1 MRFSIAIICGLTA
14 IVDYGFIQK
23 IEQESL
29 RTVQSF
35 STDISAGII
44 DGETSQETIELKFTY
59 FGRSKAELA
68 NLTNELEVENDEL
81 KSALEELDKPSVLE
95 RVRGQNKSS
104 QQLEIEQKISN
115 NETSIEAAHSKIE
128 LSEDQ
133 IECLKLKRPG
143 QRVWQYLV
151 SYKIHVFCREDK
163 RNT

>member
-1 MRFSIAIICGLTA
+1 M
-14 IVDYGFIQK
+14 V
-23 IEQESL
+23 ESL

-44 DGETSQETIELKFTY
+44 DGETSQETIELKL
-59 FGRSKAELA
+59 RILEDQKAELA

-115 NETSIEAAHSKIE
+115 NETSIEATHSK
-128 LSEDQ
+128 SNYQ
-133 IECLKLKRPG
+133 
-143 QRVWQYLV
+143 
-151 SYKIHVFCREDK
+151 KIRSNV
-163 RNT
+163 